1 MQRSIVL
8 AAIVAA
14 LSACGGASDPDGA
27 EARKAP
33 TGDRYDVTVTR
44 TTLGIPHI
52 RAHREGDYGSLGY
65 GYGYAQAEDNL
76 CVLMDDIVTING
88 QRARWFGANGRYTI
102 YANDATA
109 NNVDSDFFWKAVATD
124 AAIAPLKAA
133 MIEGARAGTQ
143 GFADGFN
150 RYVREI
156 KAGGHPGRHQ
166 ACRDGAWLREITL
179 DDMIRRYFRLGIL
192 ASSSVFVTDIARAQP
207 PAAGS
212 APALGPTAAEVT
224 AALRRDRGALA
235 FFGDR
240 SLGSNM
246 YAIGPQMS
254 ATGMPIVFG
263 NPHFPWRGTERL
275 YLAHLTV
282 PGLSDIMGVGLYG
295 VPLALIG
302 FNEHFAWSHTVST
315 AYRFTFYELTL
326 VPGDP
331 TSYVH
336 EGQVVKMQALPVAIE
351 VLQDDGS
358 VATQTRTLYRSHY
371 GPMLNLAVSG
381 QNLFPWT
388 TAKAYTLRDGNAEN
402 ARLINHF
409 FRWNTARSFEE
420 FKQIQRETVAIP
432 WVNTVASGPGGKAYY
447 ADITNV
453 PNVPDEKARDCVTS
467 AQGLAIGQLLPGLYV
482 LDGARAAC
490 DWGTDADA
498 PAPGIFGPGN
508 LPSLER
514 DDWVG
519 NFNDSYWLTNPAE
532 PITGYDLIIG
542 QEETARSLR
551 TRHGIVKQLDRAAG
565 SDGFAGSQWTTE
577 QLKESVLDS
586 HIYSADLGRD
596 AVVAQAC
603 ALGTVSS
610 GSGPTDVS
618 EACAVL
624 AAWDKSNNLDSVGGH
639 VWREFWRNAQGAAG
653 FYLTPFSASDPVH
666 TPRDVNAASPEVQKA
681 LGDAVNE
688 IKAAGI
694 ALDARLGSIQRAG
707 FDPSIEI
714 FGGEGNM
721 EGAFTIANS
730 EQGGISAA
738 GYPVNFGNSYMQV
751 VTWEADRDGFRPV
764 ADAFVTYSQS
774 TDPASPHY
782 NDFTKEYSKKAWKRL
797 PFRAADIRDE
807 KISEVRLRN

>member
-1 MQRSIVL
+1 MQRRIVL

-14 LSACGGASDPDGA
+14 LTACDGA
-27 EARKAP
+27 GDPQGVDRRGP
-33 TGDRYDVTVTR
+33 STGYDVTVTR

-52 RAHREGDYGSLGY
+52 RAHKEGDFGSLGY

-88 QRARWFGANGRYTI
+88 QRARWFGAEGSYTI
-102 YANDATA
+102 HANGATA

-133 MIEGARAGTQ
+133 MLEAAVDGTQ

-156 KAGGHPGRHQ
+156 RNGGHAGRHL

-192 ASSSVFVTDIARAQP
+192 ASSSVFVTDIAEAEP

-212 APALGPTAAEVT
+212 EPASAPAQTEMV
-224 AALRRDRGALA
+224 AALRRDPGALK

-246 YAIGPQMS
+246 YAIGKDAS
-254 ATGMPIVFG
+254 ATGVPIVFG

-282 PGLSDIMGVGLYG
+282 PGMSDIMGVGLYG

-302 FNEHFAWSHTVST
+302 FNQHFAWSHTVST
-315 AYRFTFYELTL
+315 AYRFTFYELNL
-326 VPGDP
+326 APGDP

-336 EGQVVKMQALPVAIE
+336 EGEVVKMQELPIAIE
-351 VLQDDGS
+351 VLQEDGS
-358 VATQTRTLYRSHY
+358 LATQERTLYRSHY
-371 GPMLNLAVSG
+371 GPMLNLTVSG

-388 TAKAYTLRDGNAEN
+388 TSKAYTLRDGNAEN
-402 ARLINHF
+402 DRLINHF
-409 FRWNTARSFEE
+409 FRWNTASSFEE

-453 PNVPDEKARDCVTS
+453 PNVPDEKAQECVTS
-467 AQGLAIGQLLPGLYV
+467 AQGLAIGELLPGLYV

-490 DWGTDADA
+490 DWGTDDDA
-498 PAPGIFGPGN
+498 PAPGIFGLAN

-514 DDWVG
+514 EDWVG

-532 PITGYDLIIG
+532 PITGYDLIVG

-551 TRHGIVKQLDRAAG
+551 TRHGIVKQLNRA
-565 SDGFAGSQWTTE
+565 DGTDGLPGNTWTAD
-577 QLKESVLDS
+577 QLKQSVLDS

-596 AVVAQAC
+596 AVVAQTC
-603 ALGTVSS
+603 ATGTVLSS
-610 GSGPTDVS
+610 DGPTDVA

-624 AAWDKSNNLDSVGGH
+624 AAWDTSNNLDSVGGH
-639 VWREFWRNAQGAAG
+639 VWREFWRNAQGSNG

-666 TPRDVNAASPEVQKA
+666 TPRDINAASPEVQQA

-688 IKAAGI
+688 IDAAGI
-694 ALDARLGSIQRAG
+694 ALDARLGAIQRAW
-707 FDPSIEI
+707 FAPDIEI
-714 FGGEGNM
+714 FGGEGNV

-730 EQGGISAA
+730 EQGGISEA
-738 GYPVNFGNSYMQV
+738 GYPVTFGNSYMQV
-751 VTWEADRDGFRPV
+751 VTWEPDGGGFRPV

-782 NDFTKEYSKKAWKRL
+782 NDFTREYSKKAWKRL
-797 PFRAADIRDE
+797 PFSAAEVRAER
-807 KISEVRLRN
+807 ISEVRLRN